1 MTVGLCCVS
10 SLLNNEL
17 QDGMRTT
24 STTTASLLAFAVSAH
39 ATSYEIN
46 NYCTYNVSLTLSNA
60 TATEPALT
68 LNSGLAF
75 ITDIVGKG
83 NSVGIT
89 KEPGDYWDA
98 NGKKG
103 IFGTSTV
110 DGTLWWDLATGNS
123 NGGPL
128 DPQSINV
135 TSSGPKADS
144 CGHVTD
150 YSGGVKNCPDDG
162 HVALV
167 VNLCSNN

>member
-1 MTVGLCCVS
+1 
-10 SLLNNEL
+10 
-17 QDGMRTT
+17 MRTT
-24 STTTASLLAFAVSAH
+24 LTTAASLLAYAISAQ
-39 ATSYEIN
+39 ASSYQIN
-46 NYCTYNVSLTLSNA
+46 NYCTYSVSLTLANS
-60 TATEPALT
+60 TAAEPAFT

-75 ITDIVGKG
+75 ITDVNGQG

-110 DGTLWWDLATGNS
+110 DGTLWWDLAAGNA

-135 TSSGPKADS
+135 TSSGSKPDV

-150 YSGGVKNCPDDG
+150 YSGGVKNCPDD
-162 HVALV
+162 HVSLV
-167 VNLCSNN
+167 VNLCSIN